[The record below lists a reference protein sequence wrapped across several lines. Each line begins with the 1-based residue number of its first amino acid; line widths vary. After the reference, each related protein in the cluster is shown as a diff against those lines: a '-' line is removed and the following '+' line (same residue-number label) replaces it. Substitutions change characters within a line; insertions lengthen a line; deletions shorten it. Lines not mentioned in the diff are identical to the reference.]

1 MLTLYLVCFLVGL
14 GLSVVSFVS
23 GLDRI
28 NVFDQIFGHAHH
40 GIGAHHQHVHHT
52 LPKHGPKHIANAGP
66 EQTAVVKV
74 SPFNAAAMTA
84 FLAWFGGAG
93 LALHQLTAWAE
104 YGIVASAAAAGLVGG
119 SSVNR
124 FLGALIRREKPLL
137 ATTLIGLVASV
148 TSPIREGGTGEIVFV
163 LNRTRKVSAARSD
176 SGIAIDKGDEVV
188 IVRMDKGI
196 AYVSTWEELQAMT
209 PES

>member
-40 GIGAHHQHVHHT
+40 GGVAHHHVHT
-52 LPKHGPKHIANAGP
+52 GLKHLAKGGS
-66 EQTAVVKV
+66 EQSTVTHV
-74 SPFNAAAMTA
+74 SPFNAAAMAA

-93 LALHQLTAWAE
+93 LALHQVTAWAE
-104 YGIVASAAAAGLVGG
+104 YGIAAVAAAAGLVGG
-119 SSVNR
+119 SGVNR
-124 FLGALIRREKPLL
+124 FLGALIAREKPLQS
-137 ATTLIGLVASV
+137 TTLIGVIASV

-176 SGIAIDKGDEVV
+176 SGIAIDKSDEVV